1 MELSIDRVIG
11 LIEKLSIV
19 IRGLR
24 FAALVF
30 ASGALL
36 GALLFWVG
44 LATSFGPWWLGLI
57 PAIVLSI
64 PALGLWRFR
73 SALEP
78 TLELPDRLRALPRTT
93 DEVGEEFSGIAEVLG
108 EVKENPWTPR
118 AFWRSAKASKSVL
131 DWFQASAFGSVAI
144 DSVAL
149 HPAALVAGATTCGFA
164 AGSFVLGAF
173 VFALSVLF

>member
-1 MELSIDRVIG
+1 MELSVERVIG

-19 IRGLR
+19 IKGLR

-73 SALEP
+73 AALEP
-78 TLELPDRLRALPRTT
+78 TLELPDRLRALPTST
-93 DEVGEEFSGIAEVLG
+93 EEVGEEFSGVVEALG

-144 DSVAL
+144 DSMAL
-149 HPAALVAGATTCGFA
+149 HPAALVAGATTCAFA
-164 AGSFVLGAF
+164 AGAFVLGAF
-173 VFALSVLF
+173 VFALSLLF